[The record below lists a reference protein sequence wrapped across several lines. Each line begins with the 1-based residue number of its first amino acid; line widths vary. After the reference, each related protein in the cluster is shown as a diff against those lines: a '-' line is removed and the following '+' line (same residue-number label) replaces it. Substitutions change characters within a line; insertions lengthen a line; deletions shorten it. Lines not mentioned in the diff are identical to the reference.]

1 MQPLLVVQSVL
12 DTVNGALE
20 EGVQLNYAEA
30 TPFLET
36 HFVSRSTC
44 RRVTMRRSTYPIYY
58 VSSRNPKGKDGSH
71 LTPIFFLFFFLWN
84 KIIPRQFKFKLV
96 LLYY

>member
-20 EGVQLNYAEA
+20 GVVQLNYTEA

-36 HFVSRSTC
+36 HFV
-44 RRVTMRRSTYPIYY
+44 
-58 VSSRNPKGKDGSH
+58 
-71 LTPIFFLFFFLWN
+71 
-84 KIIPRQFKFKLV
+84 PRDS
-96 LLYY
+96 